1 MENVVFVDGR
11 KFLWD
16 GSRHESREA
25 ALGAAKAYES
35 DGFETH
41 VCEDQGAFLVYT
53 RRLATPAPAEP
64 VPGT

>member
-16 GSRHESREA
+16 GRAYESREA
-25 ALGAAKAYES
+25 ALAAGKAYEG

-41 VCEDQGAFLVYT
+41 VRDDQGQHLVYT
-53 RRLATPAPAEP
+53 RRLATPAPSEP
-64 VPGT
+64 